1 MPFCKYCYSA
11 GMKRVVYTNHNTFI
25 TINNEKQIEC
35 RNLAKTKCG
44 KCKQIGHTKKYC
56 TSNNNNAIQP
66 FHLMM
71 QSNSDVLDEMHFR
84 NVFVVQFAIFIIF
97 ICIVVILVWSGTIID
112 ESYYTIDEKNDPL

>member
-1 MPFCKYCYSA
+1 
-11 GMKRVVYTNHNTFI
+11 
-25 TINNEKQIEC
+25 
-35 RNLAKTKCG
+35 
-44 KCKQIGHTKKYC
+44 
-56 TSNNNNAIQP
+56 
-66 FHLMM
+66 MM